1 MTRKWITFL
10 RSTFSFIF
18 QKIQQ
23 TSRVTVFFLYKKR
36 LKKWRKLHVLSC
48 SEEHSYT
55 EIRLSNG
62 CPKSC
67 KITPKCIENHRKMN
81 TKKCGF
87 RCCNGQKRTSSLH
100 LQKYMKTRSFLY
112 FPVLLC
118 LHHGRKN
125 RSKSSKID
133 HKMITKK
140 CDSRSCNGQ
149 KRTPSND
156 LRKCIK
162 TRPFLP
168 FPMLLCS
175 RHGYKNRFKSL
186 KIIDGGMHGVYG
198 RARREAGQFE
208 VYSM

>member
-1 MTRKWITFL
+1 MARNWIIFFAIKFYFY
-10 RSTFSFIF
+10 FSENPKIVTGNGIF
-18 QKIQQ
+18 P
-23 TSRVTVFFLYKKR
+23 YKKR

-87 RCCNGQKRTSSLH
+87 RCCNDQKCTSSLH
-100 LQKYMKTRSFLY
+100 LQKCIKTRSFLY

-133 HKMITKK
+133 HEMITKN
-140 CDSRSCNGQ
+140 DTSR
-149 KRTPSND
+149 R
-156 LRKCIK
+156 K
-162 TRPFLP
+162 TR
-168 FPMLLCS
+168 
-175 RHGYKNRFKSL
+175 
-186 KIIDGGMHGVYG
+186 
-198 RARREAGQFE
+198 
-208 VYSM
+208 

>member
-1 MTRKWITFL
+1 MAHNWITFL
-10 RSTFSFIF
+10 RSSFSFIF
-18 QKIQQ
+18 QKIQKS
-23 TSRVTVFFLYKKR
+23 SRVTVFFPCKKR

-133 HKMITKK
+133 NKMITKK
-140 CDSRSCNGQ
+140 ATPGLAMIKIARCRTTCKIASKRVHFCRSRCCFAHAMD
-149 KRTPSND
+149 T
-156 LRKCIK
+156 
-162 TRPFLP
+162 
-168 FPMLLCS
+168 
-175 RHGYKNRFKSL
+175 
-186 KIIDGGMHGVYG
+186 KI
-198 RARREAGQFE
+198 A
-208 VYSM
+208 